1 MSSSNADFSNCFI
14 SLNTKFRARHLT
26 NIHFKN
32 VGYYRQKKKIV
43 SFHLSNFIILKQDA
57 SEDLNCGA
65 VKKVHFICLEYL
77 NHGSNLL
84 TWACVNIR
92 SIM

>member
-32 VGYYRQKKKIV
+32 VGYYRQKKKDCV

-65 VKKVHFICLEYL
+65 VKRFTLFAWSILPMVLTCLPGHVL
-77 NHGSNLL
+77 
-84 TWACVNIR
+84 I
-92 SIM
+92 

>member
-26 NIHFKN
+26 DIHFKN

-43 SFHLSNFIILKQDA
+43 FPSTFQISLFPNKMHLKI
-57 SEDLNCGA
+57 
-65 VKKVHFICLEYL
+65 
-77 NHGSNLL
+77 
-84 TWACVNIR
+84 
-92 SIM
+92 